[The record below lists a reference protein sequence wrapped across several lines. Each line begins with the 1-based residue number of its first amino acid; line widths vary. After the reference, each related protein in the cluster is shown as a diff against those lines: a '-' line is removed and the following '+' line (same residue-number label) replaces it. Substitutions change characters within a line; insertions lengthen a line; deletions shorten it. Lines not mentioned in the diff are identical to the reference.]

1 MNVRQSFSM
10 AIKSILNNKVR
21 SVLTMLG
28 IVIGVSAV
36 IILVTLVQ
44 GMQHQMKEMYEKM
57 GTNKITIGYYDYR
70 LDLTDDIYDFCLER
84 DDLFSGVTPNSSD
97 YKTLKYLKKTTQ
109 LPIYFGS
116 NQYDICNNYEIETG
130 RMLNYNDVK
139 NRARVIVLGSK
150 ARDDLFNYVNPIGK
164 TVKIQGEEFAVV
176 GVFKEKYG
184 SEKGSP
190 DDMVLLPYS
199 QQRLIMKTE
208 RVNEFSARAVNT
220 EAATEAVKE
229 LQKFLKSKLGQEWKY
244 NVFSQQEMIDQNNQS
259 TMMISLVLGGI
270 AGISLIVGGIGI
282 MNIMLV
288 SVSERTR
295 EIGIRKAIGAN
306 RPSIISQFLIEA
318 ATISAMG
325 GVIGILLGILVSL
338 ILGKLFYNIILY
350 PSAVIMAGAFLFS
363 ITLGIFFGMYPAN
376 RASKLNPI
384 DALRSE

>member
-1 MNVRQSFSM
+1 M
-10 AIKSILNNKVR
+10 AVKSIFNNKVR
-21 SVLTMLG
+21 SALTMLG

-44 GMQHQMKEMYEKM
+44 GMQHQVKEMYEKM
-57 GTNKITIGYYDYR
+57 GTNKISIGYYDYR
-70 LDLTDDIYDFCLER
+70 IDLTDDIYDFCLQR
-84 DDLFSGVTPNSSD
+84 DDLFSGVTPNTND
-97 YKTLKYLKKTTQ
+97 YKTVK
-109 LPIYFGS
+109 YFGS
-116 NQYDICNNYEIETG
+116 DQYDICNNLEIETG

-139 NRARVIVLGSK
+139 NRARVIVLGAK
-150 ARDDLFNYVNPIGK
+150 ARDDLFNFVSPIGK
-164 TVKIQGEEFAVV
+164 TVKISGEEFVV
-176 GVFKEKYG
+176 IGVFREKYD
-184 SEKGSP
+184 SEKYSP
-190 DDMVLLPYS
+190 DDMVLLPYT
-199 QQRLIMKTE
+199 QQRLIMKNV
-208 RVNEFSARAVNT
+208 RVSEFSARAVSAD
-220 EAATEAVKE
+220 AAAEAVVE
-229 LQKFLKSKLGQEWKY
+229 LQKFLKSKLGQDWKY
-244 NVFSQQEMIDQNNQS
+244 NVFSQQEMIDQNNQT

-325 GVIGILLGILVSL
+325 GIIGILLGILISL
-338 ILGKLFYNIILY
+338 ILGKLFFHIILY
-350 PSAVIMAGAFLFS
+350 PSVMIMMGAFLFS
-363 ITLGIFFGMYPAN
+363 ISLGIFFGIYPAN